1 MAKIGNLHEVGGWML
16 EVFQK
21 HTFLYFFTFRHAFR
35 TRFLIFPPPIP
46 NAPKARSYKIKMC
59 SNNAPIVAKIHG
71 KFFFSFFYFQ
81 KRFQRNQMCVIN
93 NFHKLRRSVGTQCFF
108 TFLRHSA
115 PTERNKRIQI
125 YSTRITFLRND
136 F

>member
-1 MAKIGNLHEVGGWML
+1 MQFSNGLRFLFEARNLVIL
-16 EVFQK
+16 SLSVTLSALAIFI
-21 HTFLYFFTFRHAFR
+21 FLHLSR
-35 TRFLIFPPPIP
+35 TRLM
-46 NAPKARSYKIKMC
+46 ACSYKIKMC
-59 SNNAPIVAKIHG
+59 SNNAPIVAIIHG
-71 KFFFSFFYFQ
+71 LFFFSFFYFQ
-81 KRFQRNQMCVIN
+81 KGFQRNQMCVIN

-108 TFLRHSA
+108 TFLRHSV